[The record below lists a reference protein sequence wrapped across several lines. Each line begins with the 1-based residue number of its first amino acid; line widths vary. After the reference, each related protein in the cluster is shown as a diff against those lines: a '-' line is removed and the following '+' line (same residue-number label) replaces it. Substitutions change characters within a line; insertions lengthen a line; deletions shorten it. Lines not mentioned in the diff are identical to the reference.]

1 MLSFAVYRQS
11 FLVGESTSGPAL
23 ALWGMQHTGLE
34 PGVKMVEV
42 AAVERS
48 FWSLLGPL
56 NPPLT
61 VWDS

>member
-1 MLSFAVYRQS
+1 MYRQG

-34 PGVKMVEV
+34 LWVKMVRRVEV
-42 AAVERS
+42 AAVERT

-61 VWDS
+61 VWGS